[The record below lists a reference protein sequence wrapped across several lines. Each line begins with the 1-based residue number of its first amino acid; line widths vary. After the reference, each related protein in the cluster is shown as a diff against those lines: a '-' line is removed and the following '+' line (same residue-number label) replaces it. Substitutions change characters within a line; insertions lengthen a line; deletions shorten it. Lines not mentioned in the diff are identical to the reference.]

1 MKLIHAADIHLDS
14 PMRGLAQYDGA
25 PVQHLRLA
33 TRVALGNLVDLA
45 LAEEADA
52 LVIAGDL
59 FDGDWL
65 NHGTGAH
72 FAREMSRLAE
82 TNIPVV
88 IVAGNHDAAS
98 RMSKSLRMPD
108 NVRTLSAKRPET
120 IVVDGLGLAIH
131 GQSFPEPAVTED
143 LSASYPDPIAGAVN
157 VGLLHTSADGRPGH
171 EPYAPCD
178 PRRLAEHGYDYWAL
192 GHVHQREVLLADPPI
207 VFSGCLQGRHVR
219 ETGPKGATVV
229 HVGHDG
235 EIDLEERVLDHV
247 RWAVCDIDVSGA
259 KDEAEVYERASH
271 ALRETASDCGERLL
285 AVRVRLVGS
294 TAAHARLT
302 SDPEKLHYELV
313 AIATD
318 TTAGNAWLE
327 RTVVRTSTPKAI
339 SPDGDDAY
347 AELLRTIRASGNTE
361 AAISRLADEL
371 RPLRGKLPGPLL
383 AAFDPSDPELLREL
397 LEDVER
403 ALPTRLLEDAA

>member
-1 MKLIHAADIHLDS
+1 MKFIHAADIHLDS
-14 PMRGLAQYDGA
+14 PMRGLARYDGA
-25 PVQHLRLA
+25 PVEHLRLA

-45 LAEEADA
+45 LAEEVDA

-82 TNIPVV
+82 ADIPVV

-120 IVVDGLGLAIH
+120 ILFDGLALAIH

-143 LSASYPDPIAGAVN
+143 LSASYPGPIAGAVN

-171 EPYAPCD
+171 DPYAPCD

-192 GHVHQREVLLADPPI
+192 GHVHQREMLLPDPPI

-219 ETGPKGATVV
+219 ETGPKGATLV
-229 HVGHDG
+229 HVGPDG
-235 EIDLEERVLDHV
+235 DIELEEHVLDHV

-259 KDEAEVYERASH
+259 KDETDVYERASH
-271 ALRETASDCGERLL
+271 SLRQTASGCGERLL
-285 AVRVRLVGS
+285 AVRLCLVGA
-294 TAAHARLT
+294 TPVHASLT
-302 SDPEKLHYELV
+302 GEPEKLQCELA
-313 AIATD
+313 AIATEI
-318 TTAGNAWLE
+318 TAGNAWLE
-327 RTVVRTSTPKAI
+327 RTVVRTSTPRAI
-339 SPDGDDAY
+339 SADGDDAY
-347 AELLRTIRASGNTE
+347 AELLRTIRAAGNTE
-361 AAISRLADEL
+361 TAMSRLADEL
-371 RPLRGKLPGPLL
+371 HPLRRKLPGALL
-383 AAFDPSDPELLREL
+383 ADFDPSDPELLWEL

-403 ALPTRLLEDAA
+403 TLPTRLLEDAT